1 VAAHLPKDGAA
12 LAQLQVNGAGNEP
25 TQAPA
30 LLSTLDLRGM
40 IISGDAIFAQRA
52 LSLKITEAKADYLW
66 IVKGNQGGI
75 FQDIQTLF
83 EPPTSHPGWSAP
95 PTDFRTA
102 QTVEKGHGRLE
113 KRRIT
118 VSSLLASYS
127 NWPGLAQVFKLESQF
142 TDALG
147 EIHQQEVRY
156 GITSLLTSQA
166 NAKRLL
172 SLARDHWRIENGLH
186 YRRDATLRED
196 HSQLRMGHAPQLLA
210 VLNNT
215 ALGLLA
221 RQGVTNVAEARR
233 EFAYQADK
241 ALHTLAS

>member
-1 VAAHLPKDGAA
+1 V
-12 LAQLQVNGAGNEP
+12 LAQVQVNRRQRTDPSA
-25 TQAPA
+25 A
-30 LLSTLDLRGM
+30 LLSSLDLRGM
-40 IISGDAIFAQRA
+40 IVSGDTIFARRD
-52 LSLKITEAKADYLW
+52 LSLMITQAKEDYLW
-66 IVKGNQGGI
+66 IVKDNRHKIYQE
-75 FQDIQTLF
+75 IQTLF
-83 EPPTSHPGWSAP
+83 EPPTSRPGWSAP

-102 QTVEKGHGRLE
+102 RTSEKGHGRIE

-118 VSSLLASYS
+118 VSSLLASYN

-147 EIHQQEVRY
+147 QTHQEVRY
-156 GITSLLTSQA
+156 GITSLLTSSA
-166 NAKRLL
+166 NARRLL
-172 SLARDHWRIENGLH
+172 ALVRGHWRIENGLH

-196 HSQLRMGHAPQLLA
+196 HSQLRTGHAPHLLA

-233 EFAYQADK
+233 EFAYQVDT
-241 ALHTLAS
+241 ALHPLAS